1 MASFRLTALNA
12 YQCQQR
18 LAFLFWFRFRYF
30 WFCGLCFGVLYFA
43 VAGGEPSADFGR
55 VIFERAI
62 AAAISDLAIFINDVE
77 AFRPRGIGVVGGVIH
92 VIDAEGNGILVTF
105 RKIVGDGQAVRE
117 IPRLRVANIV
127 FDVGFHLPLVGGM
140 GFANVYGQ
148 KISVI
153 FVIIENAHDVADL
166 ATERRSG
173 EAAENQDQRLSAGTF
188 ANMKRV
194 GAI

>member
-18 LAFLFWFRFRYF
+18 LAFLFCWFRFRYF
-30 WFCGLCFGVLYFA
+30 WFCGFCFGVLYFA
-43 VAGGEPSADFGR
+43 VAGGEPSADFGG

-77 AFRPRGIGVVGGVIH
+77 AFRPRGIGIVGGVIH

-117 IPRLRVANIV
+117 IARLRVANIV

-140 GFANVYGQ
+140 GFANVYRQ

-153 FVIIENAHDVADL
+153 LVIIENAHDVADL

-173 EAAENQDQRLSAGTF
+173 EAAENQD
-188 ANMKRV
+188 
-194 GAI
+194 

>member
-1 MASFRLTALNA
+1 M
-12 YQCQQR
+12 
-18 LAFLFWFRFRYF
+18 
-30 WFCGLCFGVLYFA
+30 LYFA

-62 AAAISDLAIFINDVE
+62 AAAICDLAIFINDVE
-77 AFRPRGIGVVGGVIH
+77 AFRPCGIGVVGGVIH

-127 FDVGFHLPLVGGM
+127 FDVGFHLPLVCGM

-153 FVIIENAHDVADL
+153 LVIIENAHDVADL
-166 ATERRSG
+166 ATKRRSG
-173 EAAENQDQRLSAGTF
+173 EAAENQDQRPGASSF
-188 ANMKRV
+188 ANVKRV

>member
-1 MASFRLTALNA
+1 MASFRLTALDA
-12 YQCQQR
+12 YQRQQR
-18 LAFLFWFRFRYF
+18 LAFLFCWFRFRYF
-30 WFCGLCFGVLYFA
+30 WFCGFCFGVLYFA

-62 AAAISDLAIFINDVE
+62 AAAISDLAIFIDDVE

-127 FDVGFHLPLVGGM
+127 FNVGFHLPLVGGM

-153 FVIIENAHDVADL
+153 LVIIENAHDVADL

-173 EAAENQDQRLSAGTF
+173 EAAENQD
-188 ANMKRV
+188 
-194 GAI
+194 